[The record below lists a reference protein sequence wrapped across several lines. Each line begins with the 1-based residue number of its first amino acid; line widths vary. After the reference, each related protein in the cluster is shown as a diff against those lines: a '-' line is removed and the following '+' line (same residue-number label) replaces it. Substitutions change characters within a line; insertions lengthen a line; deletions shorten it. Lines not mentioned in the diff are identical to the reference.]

1 MKKPSIRAIE
11 VVFGLLLL
19 ILLYFTFRDLSL
31 ANVWAVLKRM
41 DPLQVMGLLVLNGGI
56 ALLLAS
62 RWWIILRGLGQ
73 HIPYGR
79 VAEFRLIGATVS
91 QLTPGPQFGGEPTQV
106 HLLVQDGVPL
116 PKAIASV
123 TLEKTLE
130 LFTNFGFLILGTL
143 FILSQGIFGPLLG
156 WTAPLLTLLL
166 LFIPSGVLILLW
178 RGGHPISRGLARVGT
193 VLPSTWQKWMHLWL
207 ISAINSAEEEIYHLI
222 RRRPLALIAALGAST
237 INWLIVMGEYWL
249 VTQILHMN
257 LSFVEVIALLVA
269 ARLAFLLPMP
279 GGLGTLEASQVFTLI
294 LLGQDPAVG
303 IGLSL
308 LMRTR
313 DLALIVAGIYL
324 AWRNGWFRRPRAQT
338 QRSDLKI
345 GD

>member
-1 MKKPSIRAIE
+1 MEI
-11 VVFGLLLL
+11 VFGVLLLL
-19 ILLYFTFRDLSL
+19 LLYFTFRDLSL
-31 ANVWAVLKRM
+31 ASIWSVLKRT
-41 DPLQVMGLLVLNGGI
+41 DPWQVLGLLVLNGGI

-62 RWWIILRGLGQ
+62 RWWIILLGLGERF
-73 HIPYGR
+73 PYWR

-91 QLTPGPQFGGEPTQV
+91 QLTPGPQFGGEPAQV

-130 LFTNFGFLILGTL
+130 LFTNFGFLVLGTL
-143 FILSQGIFGPLLG
+143 FVLSQGIFGPLLG
-156 WTAPLLTLLL
+156 WTAPLLALLL
-166 LFIPSGVLILLW
+166 LLIPIGLLILLW
-178 RGGHPISRGLARVGT
+178 RGDHPGSRGVAWMSKS
-193 VLPSTWQKWMHLWL
+193 LPSAWEMGLRLRMIH
-207 ISAINSAEEEIYHLI
+207 AIHSAEEEIYHLT
-222 RRRPLALIAALGAST
+222 RHRPLAMIAAAAASLL
-237 INWLIVMGEYWL
+237 NWLIVMGEYWL

-279 GGLGTLEASQVFTLI
+279 GGLGTLEASQVFTLL
-294 LLGQDPAVG
+294 LLGQDPSVG

-308 LMRTR
+308 LIRTR
-313 DLALIVAGIYL
+313 DLTLIIAGIYL
-324 AWRNGWFRRPRAQT
+324 AWRNGGFRRPRVQT
-338 QRSDLKI
+338 HRPDLKV